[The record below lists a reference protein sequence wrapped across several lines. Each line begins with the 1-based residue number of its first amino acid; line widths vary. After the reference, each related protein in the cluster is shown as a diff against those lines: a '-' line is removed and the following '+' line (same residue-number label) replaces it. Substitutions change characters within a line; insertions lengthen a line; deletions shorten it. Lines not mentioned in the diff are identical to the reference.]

1 MGISRFF
8 FLFFFLFI
16 LMIGNRRLS
25 PQSHYPV
32 APPVPRRTPVRC
44 AAAAPSSLQAYHP
57 AVAAPRAAAAADG
70 SAGQD

>member
-1 MGISRFF
+1 
-8 FLFFFLFI
+8 
-16 LMIGNRRLS
+16 MIGNRRLS

-70 SAGQD
+70 SAG